1 VRLDRLLPDPELGG
15 DLLVRPATGDQAQD
29 VGLSLRQCIAAI
41 CRRC

>member
-1 VRLDRLLPDPELGG
+1 VRLDRLLPDSELGG

-29 VGLSLRQCIAAI
+29 VGLSLRQRIATI